1 MKVVVYND
9 NSIAAIR
16 EEISY
21 ESNGNVITD
30 KGQAIAEILVK
41 GVYDVE
47 EIPEGVK
54 EGKYCYTEEK
64 GFYINENYKEP
75 VDEDTEISEIQLAIA
90 ELYEMIEGGK

>member
-21 ESNGNVITD
+21 QSNGNVITD
-30 KGQAIAEILVK
+30 RGQAIAEILVK

-47 EIPEGVK
+47 EIPEGVT
-54 EGKYCYTEEK
+54 ENKYCYTLEE

-75 VDEDTEISEIQLAIA
+75 IDETTEISEIQLAIA

>member
-1 MKVVVYND
+1 MKVVTYND

-21 ESNGNVITD
+21 QNNGNVIID
-30 KGQAIAEILVK
+30 RGQAIAEILVK
-41 GVYDVE
+41 AVYDVA
-47 EIPEGVK
+47 EIPSEVK
-54 EGKYCYTEEK
+54 EGKYCYTEER

-75 VDEDTEISEIQLAIA
+75 IDETTEISEIQLAIA